1 MEPLA
6 STKMTMGR
14 WWRAFN
20 GSAWIAAA
28 AGGSLVVGGERGEL
42 SGVVLHRQIVAAL
55 AAMAVGGYSGMDDS
69 EEEATAAWARG
80 GEEAPNRR
88 AEGREAADL

>member
-1 MEPLA
+1 
-6 STKMTMGR
+6 MTMGR

-42 SGVVLHRQIVAAL
+42 SGVVLHREIVAAL